1 MRIILLFI
9 TLVITSA
16 CSKSLKEKIGITT
29 SGPNEYKVQRNKSL
43 EVPPHYDLPPPVMP
57 GGRAAAQVQEHI
69 STTTTNLNNG
79 EKALMDDI
87 DGR

>member
-1 MRIILLFI
+1 MPVILLFI
-9 TLVITSA
+9 TLLLTSG

-43 EVPPHYDLPPPVMP
+43 EIPPHYDLPPVMP
-57 GGRAAAQVQEHI
+57 GARVVEQIPEHI

-79 EKALMDDI
+79 EKALINDI
-87 DGR
+87 NSR